1 MFARMAQPRTDRRT
15 ERTQAALMSAFVDL
29 VLTRGY
35 DAITV
40 EDIAARANVGR
51 STFYMHHK
59 NKEAILR
66 LSLTRPS
73 GPLAIIVGHDVGV
86 DILVPALTHFQEQRA
101 VNRVFFS
108 DPIRAIWISCLAG
121 MIEPRLAKVARQAR
135 ANPAL
140 PLALIATQIAEAQ
153 IALITHWLTGR
164 AQIKPPVLA
173 EALIAATRA
182 LTVSLLR
189 CRPDA
194 PLFLPGEKLRVV
206 HV

>member
-1 MFARMAQPRTDRRT
+1 MAPAKTDRRT
-15 ERTQAALMSAFVDL
+15 QRTQAALMSAFVDL

-35 DAITV
+35 DATTV

-73 GPLAIIVGHDVGV
+73 GALAIIVGHDVGV
-86 DILVPALTHFQEQRA
+86 ETLVPALAHFQEQRA

-121 MIEPRLAKVARQAR
+121 MIEPRLTKLARQTR
-135 ANPAL
+135 AHPVL
-140 PLALIATQIAEAQ
+140 PLPLIAAQIAEAQ
-153 IALITHWLTGR
+153 IALITRWLTGR
-164 AQIKPPVLA
+164 APIKPAAIA

-182 LTVSLLR
+182 LTIALLR
-189 CRPDA
+189 CPPGA
-194 PLFLPGEKLRVV
+194 PLFLPGETLKIV
-206 HV
+206 HP